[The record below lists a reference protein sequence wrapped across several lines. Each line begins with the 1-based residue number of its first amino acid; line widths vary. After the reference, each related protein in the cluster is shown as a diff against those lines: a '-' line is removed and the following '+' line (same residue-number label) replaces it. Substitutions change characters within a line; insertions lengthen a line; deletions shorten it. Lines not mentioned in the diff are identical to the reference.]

1 MRESVP
7 IINGSTR
14 PGGNTDVLLERVVAG
29 ASDINLAPSVI
40 ELRSRQ
46 ISNCI
51 GCYQCLRISTCS
63 FRDDMTEI
71 RTLID
76 DADLLVL
83 ASPLYWC
90 GVTGLMKIFIDRL
103 FFYYHPDT
111 KPLISGKKAVILTP
125 MNQKNIE
132 FESQLLVEF
141 YKRLFK
147 CLGVEIADMV
157 FFSDIMG
164 KGIVWE
170 RPEYLEQTY
179 EIGTRLE
186 KYRRDN
192 KVQQPVAHN
201 IGLADH
207 GIGGHK

>member
-1 MRESVP
+1 MRNSLL
-7 IINGSTR
+7 IINGAAR
-14 PGGNTDVLLERVVAG
+14 PGGNTDTLVERVVAG
-29 ASDINLAPSVI
+29 ASDVKLVPSVVQ
-40 ELRSRQ
+40 LRDKH

-51 GCYQCLRISTCS
+51 GCYQCMRFSTCS
-63 FRDDMTEI
+63 FRDGMTEI
-71 RTLID
+71 RALIE

-111 KPLISGKKAVILTP
+111 KPLISGKKTVILTP
-125 MNQKNIE
+125 MNKKNVA

-141 YKRLFK
+141 YKRLFD
-147 CLGVEIADMV
+147 CLGVEIIDMV

-170 RPEYLEQTY
+170 RPEYLEQAY

-186 KYRRDN
+186 KFTRR
-192 KVQQPVAHN
+192 
-201 IGLADH
+201 
-207 GIGGHK
+207 